1 MTIPAELSVPLPDA
15 RLKKTY
21 YTNMT
26 PLRWVLTPTI
36 RVLFSGLASIE
47 ASGVERLP
55 AEGPVILAANHLTNF
70 DVIAIQLSLPRPV
83 YFMGKSEL
91 FGNPIMDYVFRN
103 LGSFPVNRGMHDEWA
118 LSHAKKVL
126 ENRRVLGMF
135 PEGTRSKGKG
145 LSLAKTGAA
154 RLALDTSC
162 PIVPLAVEG
171 TTRLLKHLP
180 RRVQIKI
187 TLGEPIRPLKE
198 ETAQALT
205 ERIMYRLANLLP
217 ENLRGVYQQS
227 FSKTDQRA
235 VL

>member
-1 MTIPAELSVPLPDA
+1 MTVPVELSASLPDV

-36 RVLFSGLASIE
+36 KVLFSGLASIH
-47 ASGVERLP
+47 ASGVEWLP
-55 AEGPVILAANHLTNF
+55 VEGPVILAANHLTNF

-91 FGNPIMDYVFRN
+91 FVNPVMDYVFRN

-126 ENRRVLGMF
+126 EKRRVLGMF

-145 LSLAKTGAA
+145 LSPAKTGAA
-154 RLALDTSC
+154 RLALDTGC

-171 TTRLLKHLP
+171 TTCLLKHLP

-187 TLGEPIRPLKE
+187 TLGEPICPQRE

-205 ERIMYRLANLLP
+205 ERFMYRLASLLP
-217 ENLRGVYQQS
+217 KELRGIYQ
-227 FSKTDQRA
+227 
-235 VL
+235 